1 MERRRQ
7 SATRGGVAHS
17 RAMARIES
25 ALASKKPGAQMLL
38 QVHDELVFEVAGDEV
53 GKTLPVIRHVMEE
66 AARPAVSPSQTSS
79 APPSL
84 ARPAPERYASLTLLC
99 GPERPFTGED

>member
-1 MERRRQ
+1 MR
-7 SATRGGVAHS
+7 
-17 RAMARIES
+17 
-25 ALASKKPGAQMLL
+25 ALARMEPALAGKKLGAQILL

-53 GKTLPVIRHVMEE
+53 EKTLPVIRHVMEE
-66 AARPAVSPSQTSS
+66 AARPAVSPNQPSS

-84 ARPAPERYASLTLLC
+84 ARRAPERYASLTLLC